1 MFKTLQHLCGEDG
14 RPEQARLTALLK
26 LDGLLYGCFVL
37 ETCSESASFLF
48 QSTPSSYL
56 ISLLL
61 PSFFYICCSAYTH
74 PFCTLLFPL
83 LFPNLGLFAFSV
95 VMLYLCSSG
104 KHTLYERSIETGYVA
119 LLFLYIHTLTDMQ

>member
-1 MFKTLQHLCGEDG
+1 MCLKLYNTCVEKMADLSKL
-14 RPEQARLTALLK
+14 ALL
-26 LDGLLYGCFVL
+26 LCLSLMGCCMAVLYWK
-37 ETCSESASFLF
+37 TCSESASFLF
-48 QSTPSSYL
+48 QSSPSSYL

-119 LLFLYIHTLTDMQ
+119 LIFLYIYTH